1 MLDKLG
7 QGQRLQS
14 ELDRAARPL
23 LEKLDSEGGTST
35 VRADLKSAAAR
46 LTDLEAGLCTWR
58 DFLQRVSRLYFNLEK
73 GVDSIRLQLQ
83 SVQGDLVA
91 ENELPTSP
99 QAASELLQL
108 YRVRILSRVLSTAS
122 VIFRY

>member
-1 MLDKLG
+1 MLLDKLG

-14 ELDRAARPL
+14 ELDRAARHL
-23 LEKLDSEGGTST
+23 LEKLENEGGTST
-35 VRADLKSAAAR
+35 VRVDLKSAAAR

-58 DFLQRVSRLYFNLEK
+58 DFLQRVSRLYLNLEK

-108 YRVRILSRVLSTAS
+108 YRVRKS
-122 VIFRY
+122 